1 MTTKRVDPD
10 SAADE
15 NDHMTE
21 AIKPGYLVQ
30 SSKLALKKASIA
42 NLAARGL
49 ADLRAKGTAESMFRR
64 AMMFRHDSPTGRR
77 HRDEC
82 MRLLQQTVAL
92 EPGHLAARTLL
103 GIAYSAR
110 RGIEQDQVAAV
121 QLFQEAAD
129 QGYAHAQL
137 CLAFSFLKGDGAP
150 QDTLRAVEW
159 FRKSAESG
167 YGAAQYE
174 LGCLLYDPNFKFGQN
189 DYGKQMGPAKANLR
203 EAAKWYEKAEAQGE
217 EWAAYRLA
225 HMYRNVSPR
234 SPEKAELWERKGNEL
249 RHGDDFRS
257 HSRRNASDVFSRML
271 GGGVCPSIDNST
283 EIEARISIAAE
294 QGDPDALIAIGHL
307 YERGACVSAAVGWYD
322 RAAKR
327 DNSDALVRL
336 AWFYFDGRGVL
347 RDRAYAFELFRC
359 AADQGD
365 FRAQLQLAWM
375 YDNGIGVGR
384 NQRIGHEL
392 TRKTEETTNTD
403 KLRELAFMYSRGNGV
418 ERSEK
423 KAAQLYRKAAELG
436 DSFAQYI
443 LGNSYEQGKGVAK
456 NYKMAALWYRK
467 AAEQGEASA
476 QYSLAVL
483 YLDGKGVRRDVNEVV
498 RWCEK
503 SAEQNDAD
511 ALFLLAQLYE
521 SGEGVPQDFRRA
533 IDMYSKVQE
542 SGLATGEMVRE
553 AQTALERLQNAAAGN
568 E

>member
-1 MTTKRVDPD
+1 MNE
-10 SAADE
+10 S
-15 NDHMTE
+15 NSLGH
-21 AIKPGYLVQ
+21 LVS
-30 SSKLALKKASIA
+30 SSKSALRKANSA
-42 NLAARGL
+42 SLAARGL
-49 ADLRAKGTAESMFRR
+49 SDLRSKGTAESIFRR
-64 AMMFRHDSPTGRR
+64 AMMFRHDSTTGRR

-82 MRLLQQTVAL
+82 IRLLQQTLTL

-110 RGIEQDQVAAV
+110 RGVEQDQVAAV

-137 CLAFSFLKGDGAP
+137 CLAFSFLNGDGAP

-189 DYGKQMGPAKANLR
+189 DFGKQIGPPNANLK

-234 SPEKAELWERKGNEL
+234 SPEKAELWECKGNEL

-257 HSRRNASDVFSRML
+257 YSKRNASDVFSRML
-271 GGGVCPSIDNST
+271 GGGVCPPIDKST
-283 EIEARISIAAE
+283 EIEAKISTAAE

-307 YERGACVSAAVGWYD
+307 YERGACISAAVGWYD

-327 DNSDALVRL
+327 GNIDALVRL
-336 AWFYFDGRGVL
+336 AWFYFDGGGVL

-375 YDNGIGVGR
+375 YENGIGVGC
-384 NQRIGHEL
+384 NQQIGREL
-392 TRKTEETTNTD
+392 TRKTEETTNTE

-443 LGNSYEQGKGVAK
+443 LGNSYEQGEGVAK
-456 NYKMAALWYRK
+456 NYKMAASWYRK
-467 AAEQGEASA
+467 AAEQNESSA
-476 QYSLAVL
+476 QYSLAIL
-483 YLDGKGVRRDVNEVV
+483 YLNGKGVSKDVDEAV
-498 RWCEK
+498 RWCSEA
-503 SAEQNDAD
+503 AEQDDAD

-521 SGEGVPQDFRRA
+521 SGTGVPQDFRKA
-533 IDMYSKVQE
+533 FEMYARVQQ
-542 SGLATGEMVRE
+542 SGWATGGMVKE
-553 AQTALERLQNAAAGN
+553 AETALERLRDSIRDN

>member
-1 MTTKRVDPD
+1 MNE
-10 SAADE
+10 S
-15 NDHMTE
+15 NSL
-21 AIKPGYLVQ
+21 GNLVA
-30 SSKLALKKASIA
+30 SSKSALRKTNPAS
-42 NLAARGL
+42 LAARGL
-49 ADLRAKGTAESMFRR
+49 ADLRGKSVAESIFRR
-64 AMMFRHDSPTGRR
+64 AMMFRHDSTTGRR
-77 HRDEC
+77 HRDDC
-82 MRLLQQTVAL
+82 IRLLQQTLAL

-110 RGIEQDQVAAV
+110 RGVEQEDQVAAV

-137 CLAFSFLKGDGAP
+137 CLAFSFLNGDGAP

-159 FRKSAESG
+159 FRKSAEGG
-167 YGAAQYE
+167 YGVAQYE

-189 DYGKQMGPAKANLR
+189 DYGKQIGTPKTNLR

-225 HMYRNVSPR
+225 HMYRNISPR
-234 SPEKAELWERKGNEL
+234 SPEKAELWQRKGNEL

-257 HSRRNASDVFSRML
+257 HSRRNASDVFSRMI
-271 GGGVCPSIDNST
+271 GGGVCPSIDQSR

-294 QGDPDALIAIGHL
+294 QGDPDALIAMGHL
-307 YERGACVSAAVGWYD
+307 YERGACISAAVGWYD

-327 DNSDALVRL
+327 GNSDALVRL

-347 RDRAYAFELFRC
+347 RNRAYAFELFRC

-375 YDNGIGVGR
+375 YENGIGVDCNKQIGR
-384 NQRIGHEL
+384 EL
-392 TRKTEETTNTD
+392 TRKSEETTNTE

-443 LGNSYEQGKGVAK
+443 LGNSYEQGEGVAK
-456 NYKMAALWYRK
+456 NYKMAASWYRK
-467 AAEQGEASA
+467 AAEQNESSA

-483 YLDGKGVRRDVNEVV
+483 YLDGKGVSKDVDEAV
-498 RWCEK
+498 RWCKK
-503 SAEQNDAD
+503 SAEQNDVD

-521 SGEGVPQDFRRA
+521 SGTGVPRDVSHA
-533 IDMYSKVQE
+533 IEMYSEIQE
-542 SGLATGEMVRE
+542 SSWATGDMLKDVKS
-553 AQTALERLQNAAAGN
+553 ALERLRDSNASNG
-568 E
+568 

>member
-1 MTTKRVDPD
+1 MNETN
-10 SAADE
+10 SLG
-15 NDHMTE
+15 H
-21 AIKPGYLVQ
+21 LVP
-30 SSKLALKKASIA
+30 SSKSALRKANPAS
-42 NLAARGL
+42 LAARGL
-49 ADLRAKGTAESMFRR
+49 AELRGKGAAESIFRR
-64 AMMFRHDSPTGRR
+64 AMMFRHDSTTGRR

-82 MRLLQQTVAL
+82 IRLLQQTLAL

-110 RGIEQDQVAAV
+110 RGVEQDQVVAV

-137 CLAFSFLKGDGAP
+137 CLAFSFLNGDGAP
-150 QDTLRAVEW
+150 QDMLRAVEW
-159 FRKSAESG
+159 FRKSAEGG
-167 YGAAQYE
+167 YGHAQYE

-189 DYGKQMGPAKANLR
+189 GYGKQIGPPKTNLR

-271 GGGVCPSIDNST
+271 GGGVCPSIDKSM

-294 QGDPDALIAIGHL
+294 HGDPDALIAIGHL
-307 YERGACVSAAVGWYD
+307 YERGACISAAVGWYD

-327 DNSDALVRL
+327 GNSDALVRL
-336 AWFYFDGRGVL
+336 AWFYFDGKGVL

-375 YDNGIGVGR
+375 YENGVGIDR
-384 NQRIGHEL
+384 NPQIA
-392 TRKTEETTNTD
+392 
-403 KLRELAFMYSRGNGV
+403 RELNRRVEDTMDANRLCELASMYSGGSGV
-418 ERSEK
+418 ERSEQT
-423 KAAQLYRKAAELG
+423 AAKLYRKAAELG
-436 DSFAQYI
+436 DRFAQYL
-443 LGNSYEQGKGVAK
+443 LGSFYERGEGVAK
-456 NYKMAALWYRK
+456 NYKVAASWYRK
-467 AAEQGEASA
+467 AADQGDSNA
-476 QYSLAVL
+476 QYNLATFHL
-483 YLDGKGVRRDVNEVV
+483 NGKGVAKDVDEAV
-498 RWCEK
+498 RWYKK

-511 ALFLLAQLYE
+511 AIFLLAQLYE
-521 SGEGVPQDFRRA
+521 SGTGVEQD
-533 IDMYSKVQE
+533 
-542 SGLATGEMVRE
+542 LRE
-553 AQTALERLQNAAAGN
+553 AISLYSRLQGDDVVGLTYGMSQAAEGALERLRDSIKGSD
-568 E
+568 

>member
-1 MTTKRVDPD
+1 
-10 SAADE
+10 
-15 NDHMTE
+15 MTE
-21 AIKPGYLVQ
+21 ATSPGYLVQ
-30 SSKLALKKASIA
+30 SSKSALKKTDLAS
-42 NLAARGL
+42 LAARGL
-49 ADLRAKGTAESMFRR
+49 ADLRGKDNSESMFRQ
-64 AMMFRHDSPTGRR
+64 AMMFRHDSTTGRR

-82 MRLLQQTVAL
+82 IRLLQQTLAL

-110 RGIEQDQVAAV
+110 RGVEQDQVTAV

-137 CLAFSFLKGDGAP
+137 CLAFSFLNGDGVP

-159 FRKSAESG
+159 FRKSAEGG

-189 DYGKQMGPAKANLR
+189 DYGKQIGPQKTNLR

-234 SPEKAELWERKGNEL
+234 SPEKAELWEHKGNEL

-257 HSRRNASDVFSRML
+257 HTRRNASDVFSRML
-271 GGGVCPSIDNST
+271 GGGVCPSIDKST
-283 EIEARISIAAE
+283 EIEARISTAAE

-307 YERGACVSAAVGWYD
+307 YERGLCISTAVGWYD

-327 DNSDALVRL
+327 GNSDALVRL
-336 AWFYFDGRGVL
+336 GWFYFDGRGVL

-365 FRAQLQLAWM
+365 SRAQLQLAWM
-375 YDNGIGVGR
+375 YENGIGVGS
-384 NQRIGHEL
+384 NQRIGREL

-443 LGNSYEQGKGVAK
+443 LGNSYEQGEGVAK
-456 NYKMAALWYRK
+456 NYKMAASWYRK
-467 AAEQGEASA
+467 AAEQNESSA

-483 YLDGKGVRRDVNEVV
+483 YLEGKGVSKDVDEAV
-498 RWCEK
+498 RWCSK
-503 SAEQNDAD
+503 AAEQDD
-511 ALFLLAQLYE
+511 VHALFLLAQLYE
-521 SGEGVPQDFRRA
+521 SGTDVPQDFRKA
-533 IDMYSKVQE
+533 IEMYAKVQQ
-542 SGLATGEMVRE
+542 SGWATGGMIKE
-553 AQTALERLQNAAAGN
+553 AESALERLGN
-568 E
+568 IVENGVDS